1 MTSFT
6 KKIFDTLPSFFVDC
20 IEKGTQGLIKKTNF
34 MKNFLG
40 SILPLL
46 LLSIRAEAQYCTPD
60 TRFTEAAYFAMS
72 DIASVT
78 NVVYGNANNWEG
90 NPQDLL
96 LDIWYPSG
104 TNETLSVRPFILL
117 IHGGGF
123 QTGNKEQMSI
133 ECRRFAQSGYVAATM
148 SYRLG
153 WDVSDSLDGDFVAA
167 YRAQQDAHAALRY
180 IVEHAK
186 TYGID
191 TAWMF
196 LGGISAG
203 AGTSLNTVF
212 VNEAE
217 WEAVIPGIV
226 SRWGHLNTS
235 GNNLTHPFDIKAVY
249 NDCGST
255 GETAIKPEDMV
266 PVISFH
272 GYLDGIVPIG
282 SSPRGLAGSAVIHQS
297 LLANGVCSEL
307 TVDSLGYH
315 CPHPRNFRVARTACF
330 LKSILCNTCS
340 SNYFTEEI
348 PADCSE
354 AVVGLDDVD
363 TQEPDFLIYPNPASD
378 QFTISG
384 ALDLLQIEMVNPAG
398 QIVQTMLPKGNLHI
412 VDISALPSGL
422 YFVKVKGLD
431 INSVRMHK
439 IIKN

>member
-1 MTSFT
+1 MTTLLNNS
-6 KKIFDTLPSFFVDC
+6 IFIMVEAEVAPGKFDQFKEIISRIV
-20 IEKGTQGLIKKTNF
+20 
-34 MKNFLG
+34 LG
-40 SILPLL
+40 SILPFL
-46 LLSIRAEAQYCTPD
+46 LLSIHAEAQYCTPD
-60 TRFTEAAYFAMS
+60 TRFTEAAYFALS
-72 DIASVT
+72 DLTSVT
-78 NVVYGNANNWEG
+78 NVVYGNATGWEG

-96 LDIWYPSG
+96 MDIWYPSG

-153 WDVSDSLDGDFVAA
+153 WNDSDSLDGDFVAA

-191 TAWMF
+191 TTWMF
-196 LGGISAG
+196 IGGISAG

-226 SRWGHLNTS
+226 SRWGHLNAS

-255 GETAIKPEDMV
+255 CETAIKPEDMV
-266 PVISFH
+266 PIISFH
-272 GYLDGIVPIG
+272 GFLDGIVPIG

-315 CPHPRNFRVARTACF
+315 CPHPRNFRVARAACF
-330 LKSILCNTCS
+330 FKSILCNACS

-348 PADCSE
+348 PADCSKTI
-354 AVVGLDDVD
+354 VGLTDLD
-363 TQEPDFLIYPNPASD
+363 TKERHFQIYPNPVTH
-378 QFTISG
+378 QFAVSG
-384 ALDLLQIEMVNPAG
+384 ELDLLQIEIANPAG
-398 QIVQTMLPKGNLHI
+398 QRFQTILPNGNLHT
-412 VDISALPSGL
+412 VDISALPAGL
-422 YFVKVKGLD
+422 YFVKMKRLNGESFE
-431 INSVRMHK
+431 IQK
-439 IIKN
+439 IIKQ